1 MTKTEIKK
9 ANIKAAIKVLRNN
22 AAVNIEN
29 EGACFYFELENGLDG
44 ELNRRGEVSM
54 YDNIRLG
61 KGFENEVYER
71 ARYAKIVE
79 DMINKEIKEVWVN
92 I

>member
-1 MTKTEIKK
+1 MTKTEVKK
-9 ANIKAAIKVLRNN
+9 ANIKAAIKVLKNN

-29 EGACFYFELENGLDG
+29 EGARFYFELENGLDG

-79 DMINKEIKEVWVN
+79 DMINKEIEKVWVK
-92 I
+92 